1 MTRTPLTLALLLAG
15 GAAATL
21 AAPARAQ
28 SGTSPAAPAAASVP
42 APAMAEVTAVA
53 ELKNAQGQKL
63 GDATLRETPGGVLI
77 EVKLSKVPAGA
88 HAFHIHDAGKCEGP
102 AFTTA
107 GGHFNPDGKKHGLM
121 AAAGAHAGDL
131 PNVHVPESGTLAFEF
146 LAAGVNLKA
155 GDARSA
161 FDANGA
167 ALVLHAKA
175 DDYKTD
181 PAGAAGDRLA
191 CGVIEKRK

>member
-1 MTRTPLTLALLLAG
+1 LALALLFGAGATLTVAG
-15 GAAATL
+15 GAF
-21 AAPARAQ
+21 AQ
-28 SGTSPAAPAAASVP
+28 SNPPPNPPAAASGT
-42 APAMAEVTAVA
+42 AAGGEVTAVA

-63 GDATLRETPGGVLI
+63 GDATLREAPGGVLV
-77 EVKLSKVPAGA
+77 EVTLSKVPAGA

-107 GGHFNPDGKKHGLM
+107 GGHFNPESRKHGLM
-121 AAAGAHAGDL
+121 AAGGAHAGDL

-146 LAAGVNLKA
+146 LAAGVTLKP
-155 GDARSA
+155 GDGRSL

-191 CGVIEKRK
+191 CGVIEKKK